1 MFTGYQKEDFIQAAM
16 LYFGVWLEEN
26 GVKLPKWVSMSLVNT
41 KYGKKIRE
49 SLDLS
54 EYSNLET
61 IGKRVLERGLIEL
74 ETLQPKE
81 KFIEKNQKLIDRL
94 IPKDLPFG
102 SVITIRE
109 DHPHEISI
117 SLNLPF
123 EELLKSNI
131 SIKELDN
138 LKRVPKV
145 VLEKMK
151 KFLGIE
157 EGNPLHGD
165 FYIRTS
171 YNFIDSDKWIK
182 KFEKQIKPEIKKI
195 QGDATIRAV
204 KLKIGHKDHKPVIIT
219 LYFTSGRY
227 YERDELRNKIF
238 EMLQN
243 KFGYNPD
250 LISIGI

>member
-1 MFTGYQKEDFIQAAM
+1 
-16 LYFGVWLEEN
+16 
-26 GVKLPKWVSMSLVNT
+26 LVNT

-61 IGKRVLERGLIEL
+61 IGKKVLERGLIEL

-138 LKRVPKV
+138 LKRVPEV

-227 YERDELRNKIF
+227 FERDELRNKIF

-243 KFGYNPD
+243 KFGYNPEF
-250 LISIGI
+250 ISIAI

>member
-61 IGKRVLERGLIEL
+61 IGKKVLERGLIEL

-165 FYIRTS
+165 FYISTAH
-171 YNFIDSDKWIK
+171 NFIDLDKWIK

-227 YERDELRNKIF
+227 FERDELRNKIF

-243 KFGYNPD
+243 KFGYNPEF
-250 LISIGI
+250 ISIAI

>member
-1 MFTGYQKEDFIQAAM
+1 MFTGYEREDFIQAAM
-16 LYFGVWLEEN
+16 LYFGIWLEEN

-41 KYGKKIRE
+41 KYGRKIRD
-49 SLDLS
+49 SLDLGG
-54 EYSNLET
+54 YTNLET
-61 IGKRVLERGLIEL
+61 IGKRVLERGLVTL

-81 KFIEKNQKLIDRL
+81 KFTEKNQKLIDRL

-102 SVITIRE
+102 SVITVRE
-109 DHPHEISI
+109 EDPHEIII

-123 EELLKSNI
+123 EELLKSNL
-131 SIKELDN
+131 SIGEFDK
-138 LKRVPKV
+138 LKRTPKII
-145 VLEKMK
+145 LEKMR

-165 FYIRTS
+165 FHIMTG
-171 YNFIDSDKWIK
+171 YNFIDSDKWVK
-182 KFEKQIKPEIKKI
+182 KFDKQIKPEMKKI

-204 KLKIGHKDHKPVIIT
+204 KLKIGHRESQPIKIT
-219 LYFTSGRY
+219 LYFSSGRHSGK
-227 YERDELRNKIF
+227 DELRKKIF

-250 LISIGI
+250 LISIAI